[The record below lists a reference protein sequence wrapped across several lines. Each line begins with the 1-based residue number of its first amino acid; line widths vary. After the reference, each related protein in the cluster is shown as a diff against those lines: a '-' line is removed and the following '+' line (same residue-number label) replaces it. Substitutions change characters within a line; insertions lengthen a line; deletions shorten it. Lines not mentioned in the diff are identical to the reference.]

1 MENKEISIKK
11 ISVRFVEI
19 LCIALALVASMGC
32 SKEEAYRQVQVYKVN
47 GTADV
52 ERQPV
57 GVLDAYDNMM
67 LQNEDIVNVSEDSNM
82 QVKLDEDK
90 YILLEPKTR
99 IHLEATGT
107 SEDSKTKIYL
117 EEGAI
122 VCNIENSLNEN
133 SSYEVITPNSTMAV
147 RGTTFRVALDYDE
160 AGDSYTV
167 TAVFEGKVESFLIY
181 PDGSVSEESVS
192 IDKGTQVQ
200 IKGTEEESMYI
211 VTNQEIPYEE
221 FKKVTLEFLDVLIEK
236 GEELSIPEEVVK
248 EYIEKIEEEEMMIST
263 ENSEVENSEKE
274 DSEIEDSE
282 KENSETLNADE
293 EEASEEEEENV
304 SETVDTS
311 TEENESESGTAGATG
326 NTGSTGNS
334 GNNGSTGNS
343 GNSGNTG
350 GTGSTETKTYTVT
363 FTYDGVTFATQTV
376 TSGKC
381 VTEPKLMP
389 TAKGHWDFD
398 FTKTITADTTIE
410 WVEEAL
416 EE

>member
-1 MENKEISIKK
+1 MENKETSMKK
-11 ISVRFVEI
+11 ISVRFVAV
-19 LCIALALVASMGC
+19 LCITMALIVVMGC

-67 LQNEDIVNVSEDSNM
+67 LQNQDIVNVSEDSNM

-133 SSYEVITPNSTMAV
+133 STYEVITPNSTMAV
-147 RGTTFRVALDYDE
+147 RGTTFRVALEYDE

-192 IDKGTQVQ
+192 IEKGTQVQ
-200 IKGTEEESMYI
+200 IKGTEEDSMYI

-221 FKKVTLEFLDVLIEK
+221 FRKVTLEFLDVLIEK
-236 GEELSIPEEVVK
+236 GEELSITEEVVK
-248 EYIEKIEEEEMMIST
+248 EYIEKIEEEELIISTEETGNST
-263 ENSEVENSEKE
+263 ENSE
-274 DSEIEDSE
+274 I
-282 KENSETLNADE
+282 ENSETEDSE
-293 EEASEEEEENV
+293 EMNSEEMNSEESEDFEEEESEEGNT

-311 TEENESESGTAGATG
+311 TEETESGSETTG
-326 NTGSTGNS
+326 NTGSTG
-334 GNNGSTGNS
+334 STGNT
-343 GNSGNTG
+343 GNTS
-350 GTGSTETKTYTVT
+350 STQTKTYTVT
-363 FTYDGVTFATQTV
+363 FTYNGVTFATQTV

-381 VTEPKLMP
+381 ATEPKLMP
-389 TAKGHWDFD
+389 TANGHWDFD
-398 FTKTITADTTIE
+398 FTKAITANTTIA

>member
-1 MENKEISIKK
+1 MENKETSMKK
-11 ISVRFVEI
+11 ISVRFVAV
-19 LCIALALVASMGC
+19 LCITMALIVAMGC

-67 LQNEDIVNVSEDSNM
+67 LQNQDIVNVSEDSNM
-82 QVKLDEDK
+82 QMKLDEDK

-133 SSYEVITPNSTMAV
+133 STYEVITPNSTMAV
-147 RGTTFRVALDYDE
+147 RGTTFRVALEYDE

-167 TAVFEGKVESFLIY
+167 TDVFEGKVESFLIY

-192 IDKGTQVQ
+192 IEKGTQVQ
-200 IKGTEEESMYI
+200 IKGTEEDSMYI

-236 GEELSIPEEVVK
+236 GEELSITEEVVK
-248 EYIEKIEEEEMMIST
+248 EYIEKIEEEELIISTEEMGNST
-263 ENSEVENSEKE
+263 ENSELESSEMENSEE
-274 DSEIEDSE
+274 MDSEENED
-282 KENSETLNADE
+282 
-293 EEASEEEEENV
+293 SEEEESEEQESEEENT

-311 TEENESESGTAGATG
+311 TEGTDSGLGTAGTTG
-326 NTGSTGNS
+326 NTGSTGN
-334 GNNGSTGNS
+334 TGNTS
-343 GNSGNTG
+343 
-350 GTGSTETKTYTVT
+350 STQTKTYTVT
-363 FTYDGVTFATQTV
+363 FTYNGVTFATQTV

-381 VTEPKLMP
+381 ATEPKLMP
-389 TAKGHWDFD
+389 TPNGHWDFD
-398 FTKTITADTTIE
+398 FTKAITANTTIA

-416 EE
+416 DE

>member
-1 MENKEISIKK
+1 MENRETSMKK
-11 ISVRFVEI
+11 ISVRFVAV
-19 LCIALALVASMGC
+19 LCITMALIVVMGC

-67 LQNEDIVNVSEDSNM
+67 LQNQDIVNVSEDSNM

-133 SSYEVITPNSTMAV
+133 STYEVITPNSTMAV
-147 RGTTFRVALDYDE
+147 RGTTFRVALEYDE

-192 IDKGTQVQ
+192 IEKGTQVQ
-200 IKGTEEESMYI
+200 IKGTEEDSMYI
-211 VTNQEIPYEE
+211 VANQEIPYEE

-236 GEELSIPEEVVK
+236 GEELSITEEVVK
-248 EYIEKIEEEEMMIST
+248 EYIEKIEEEELIISTEETGNST
-263 ENSEVENSEKE
+263 ENSE
-274 DSEIEDSE
+274 I
-282 KENSETLNADE
+282 ENSETEDSEEMNSEEMNSEESEDFE
-293 EEASEEEEENV
+293 EEESEEENT

-311 TEENESESGTAGATG
+311 TEETESGSETTG
-326 NTGSTGNS
+326 NTGSTG
-334 GNNGSTGNS
+334 STGNT
-343 GNSGNTG
+343 GNTS
-350 GTGSTETKTYTVT
+350 STQTKTYTVT
-363 FTYDGVTFATQTV
+363 FTYNGVTFATQTV

-381 VTEPKLMP
+381 ATEPKLMP
-389 TAKGHWDFD
+389 TANGHWDFD
-398 FTKTITADTTIE
+398 FTKAITANTTIA

>member
-1 MENKEISIKK
+1 MENKETSMKK
-11 ISVRFVEI
+11 ISVRFVAV
-19 LCIALALVASMGC
+19 LCITMALIVVMGC

-67 LQNEDIVNVSEDSNM
+67 LQNQDIVNVSEDSNM

-133 SSYEVITPNSTMAV
+133 STYEVITPNSTMAV
-147 RGTTFRVALDYDE
+147 RGTTFRVALEYDE

-192 IDKGTQVQ
+192 IEKGTQVQ
-200 IKGTEEESMYI
+200 IKGTEEDSMYI
-211 VTNQEIPYEE
+211 VTNQEISYEE

-236 GEELSIPEEVVK
+236 GEELSITEEVVK
-248 EYIEKIEEEEMMIST
+248 EYIEKIEEEELIISTEETGNST
-263 ENSEVENSEKE
+263 ENSE
-274 DSEIEDSE
+274 I
-282 KENSETLNADE
+282 ENSETEDSEEMNSEEMNSEESEDFE
-293 EEASEEEEENV
+293 EEESEEENT

-311 TEENESESGTAGATG
+311 TEETESGSETIG
-326 NTGSTGNS
+326 NTGSTG
-334 GNNGSTGNS
+334 STGNT
-343 GNSGNTG
+343 GNTS
-350 GTGSTETKTYTVT
+350 STQTKTYTVT
-363 FTYDGVTFATQTV
+363 FTYNGVTFATQTV

-381 VTEPKLMP
+381 ATEPKLMP
-389 TAKGHWDFD
+389 TANGNWDFD
-398 FTKTITADTTIE
+398 FTKAITANTTIA